1 MTRRV
6 KRLVWTLV
14 VCVLLVLGVK
24 TFVGDVYRVSF
35 SSMEPA
41 LHPDELVFVLH
52 DRSPP
57 ERFEP
62 VVVEHQGEYLVKR
75 ACGIGGVAGET
86 LLIDP
91 AGDLVIDGSYLSPR
105 VQRPDP
111 VLIFDDSLHSLE
123 KNFSSGDSQGTP
135 WDLSGTGFLQLKGL
149 DVERGSDAGL
159 LRYHKRLTDS
169 YLDSRG
175 RLVEGQFEV
184 HDAIVEFEFS
194 AAEAGGVL
202 RVALVEQGDTFQ
214 LRVDLSQTGQALA
227 KLLQTRPTEAGPTET
242 VLLAETSVPF
252 ETDAWIRVR
261 FSNVDNHLTVYW
273 ELAQG
278 APVEGGAPVIEAS
291 YEFNAAHPLDT
302 QGTGASFGS
311 RVQVGGEACLL
322 RLRGLRILR
331 DLHWTQRG
339 EFGVGAKVEV
349 PPGFMFLLGDNSA
362 ESLDSR
368 EFDSL
373 PVDRVLGR
381 PLWVVW
387 PPSAIRRL

>member
-14 VCVLLVLGVK
+14 VCALLVLGVK

-62 VVVEHQGEYLVKR
+62 VVVRHQGQYLVKR
-75 ACGIGGVAGET
+75 VCGIGGATGET

-91 AGDLVIDGSYLSPR
+91 SGDLVIDGSYLAPG

-111 VLIFDDSLHSLE
+111 VLVFDDSLHAVRE
-123 KNFSSGDSQGTP
+123 NFSHGDSRGTP
-135 WDLSGTGFLQLKGL
+135 WELGDEGFMQLKAL
-149 DVERGSDAGL
+149 DVKRGSDAGL
-159 LRYHKRLTDS
+159 LRYHKQLTDS

-175 RLVEGQFEV
+175 QLVEGQFEV

-214 LRVDLSQTGQALA
+214 FLVDLSQTGQAQA
-227 KLLQTRPTEAGPTET
+227 QLLRDRPSKKT

-273 ELAQG
+273 ELAEG
-278 APVEGGAPVIEAS
+278 AFPEGEAPVIETS
-291 YEFNAAHPLDT
+291 YEFNEAHPLDT
-302 QGTGASFGS
+302 QGAGASFGS
-311 RVQVGGEACLL
+311 RVQVGGEACSL

-373 PVDRVLGR
+373 PVERVLGR